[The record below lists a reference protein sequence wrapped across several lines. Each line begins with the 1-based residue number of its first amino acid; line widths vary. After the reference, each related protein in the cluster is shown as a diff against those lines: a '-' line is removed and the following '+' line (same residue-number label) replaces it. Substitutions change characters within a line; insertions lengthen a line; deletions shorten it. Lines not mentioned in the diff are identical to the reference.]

1 MYIMQK
7 SIYSKNKLKINS
19 KHTKSFIDF
28 FNIICII
35 FNLKQFKL

>member
-1 MYIMQK
+1 MKKINVN
-7 SIYSKNKLKINS
+7 KNKLKINS